1 MMGMAGRR
9 TSDALSLPF
18 SILTHGAHPPGGR
31 RTWRRRERRAAAEGQ
46 PVGCGCACDGWVEG
60 REGGAPKLERVCGGG
75 RDAPPPSAS
84 AGTEPVPSL
93 PHPILPTRARQR
105 GRRPPGGGRGG
116 RRTAA
121 RRRRAGWRRP
131 AFFSFLARRGDEEL
145 LCGGGQV
152 SHAGTATSCVSACVL
167 SSQAGDVEKGEGEG
181 E

>member
-1 MMGMAGRR
+1 V
-9 TSDALSLPF
+9 TPFLSLSQYSP
-18 SILTHGAHPPGGR
+18 TGRVRQGGAALGAGWSGGR
-31 RTWRRRERRAAAEGQ
+31 RRRVSLWG
-46 PVGCGCACDGWVEG
+46 VGVRVMGGWVEG
-60 REGGAPKLERVCGGG
+60 REGGAPKLERVRGGG
-75 RDAPPPSAS
+75 RDAPAPSAS

-121 RRRRAGWRRP
+121 RRRCAGWRRP

-167 SSQAGDVEKGEGEG
+167 SSQAGDVEKGEGE
-181 E
+181 